1 MVMEYVIMNFKILNN
16 LKNLNFIVKQTTEKM
31 KVW

>member
-16 LKNLNFIVKQTTEKM
+16 YKNLDFIVKQQRKM